1 MKLDEILIEEAEY
14 QEAWKCD
21 MRGRACLFTERY
33 EKEEGRQVKDNVQSD
48 RKKRNPQKS
57 HPTAEGMFLFF
68 GKKNLSLSTSQRVT
82 AVPLSSVLWQACHHM
97 PFHRKP
103 ILVHPFCCFFAQK

>member
-21 MRGRACLFTERY
+21 MRGRACLFTKRY

-48 RKKRNPQKS
+48 RKKKKS
-57 HPTAEGMFLFF
+57 TE
-68 GKKNLSLSTSQRVT
+68 K
-82 AVPLSSVLWQACHHM
+82 SSNCRRDVFVLWEEKSQ
-97 PFHRKP
+97 FKY
-103 ILVHPFCCFFAQK
+103 